1 MLSASFYSF
10 LSFAARFSIP
20 TRNYTF
26 RDSGRSS
33 RTVSRSR
40 PLDYIL
46 RIDLFAK
53 DLRVPCY
60 PIVYCCNYGH
70 GLLTPIPSPS
80 LPPRRLV
87 SPFSLIRIGI
97 GRFVAYGMPRCLCV
111 ISQCIFQFY
120 RIQFYPLELIIC
132 ITSHCTTPYA
142 NSTNCTFWRSNK

>member
-60 PIVYCCNYGH
+60 PIVYCCNYSH

-80 LPPRRLV
+80 LPPRRLI

-97 GRFVAYGMPRCLCV
+97 GNIRYATLFMRYIPMHLS
-111 ISQCIFQFY
+111 ILSNTIF
-120 RIQFYPLELIIC
+120 PLELIIC
-132 ITSHCTTPYA
+132 ITSHCITPYA
-142 NSTNCTFWRSNK
+142 NSTNCTFWRSSK